1 MLGFFLLALF
11 IVPIIARLSVDTVF
25 RPQLGERN
33 ADLNKNIPKIL
44 ADLEVLSAHPVF
56 PAAVY
61 KNNAQFLLNKYIG
74 TNGMEIT
81 AVRNPQYFS
90 LRKFT
95 TIYGKWRT
103 NPALLDLIM
112 NDNDLMSLDT
122 SWMQSLH
129 EFDHWN
135 YSDRR
140 EVIARLS
147 SVQDVNALTRL
158 EIFSQLP
165 TPSFRDIRGWALLNF
180 IKLYKSGQGYEGL
193 KTYRHVAN
201 LLHTSGNLVASVT
214 ATFMLRD
221 EYILLEHF
229 HVKDWK
235 PVPIVYVDAYYRVVW
250 AWMAILKLPY
260 FNEFPEAFV
269 KYLSPQNGI
278 CAGALEAISSFTLYR
293 DFFEPQSFFEADFS
307 ENVTFTKNLF
317 RKIHNECN
325 LAIYSKFLDR
335 SPASLNPFSSFTL
348 DEEISSKIKNTD
360 YNFSMMDN
368 WVYIPYVRRLVGMMY
383 FANGSPINYLMPYET
398 ETRRKKLKGLLED
411 SF

>member
-1 MLGFFLLALF
+1 
-11 IVPIIARLSVDTVF
+11 
-25 RPQLGERN
+25 
-33 ADLNKNIPKIL
+33 
-44 ADLEVLSAHPVF
+44 
-56 PAAVY
+56 
-61 KNNAQFLLNKYIG
+61 
-74 TNGMEIT
+74 
-81 AVRNPQYFS
+81 
-90 LRKFT
+90 
-95 TIYGKWRT
+95 
-103 NPALLDLIM
+103 
-112 NDNDLMSLDT
+112 
-122 SWMQSLH
+122 
-129 EFDHWN
+129 
-135 YSDRR
+135 
-140 EVIARLS
+140 
-147 SVQDVNALTRL
+147 
-158 EIFSQLP
+158 
-165 TPSFRDIRGWALLNF
+165 
-180 IKLYKSGQGYEGL
+180 
-193 KTYRHVAN
+193 
-201 LLHTSGNLVASVT
+201 
-214 ATFMLRD
+214 
-221 EYILLEHF
+221 
-229 HVKDWK
+229 
-235 PVPIVYVDAYYRVVW
+235 
-250 AWMAILKLPY
+250 MAILKLPY